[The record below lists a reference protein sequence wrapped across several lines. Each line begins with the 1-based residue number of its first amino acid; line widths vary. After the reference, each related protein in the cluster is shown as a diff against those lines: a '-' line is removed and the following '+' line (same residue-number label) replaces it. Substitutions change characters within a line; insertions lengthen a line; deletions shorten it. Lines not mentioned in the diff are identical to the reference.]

1 MPRLKYAARALAL
14 LLIAGCSEPTAPA
27 RAPVEGAQR
36 VIADAGHGGTA
47 HFYFLSPIVKH
58 EGPFSGTFDGTLQP
72 TVTVC
77 ELAGTVCGATV
88 ATFTTAGHGSDA
100 VRVDGAKYKVNFHSG
115 DFSLSTQKQYR
126 INVSVDGVLLGYAD
140 MVVVRSGGDKK
151 DVDENQFV
159 VLKNGSTLSIA
170 FRIEQGIAGGVVV
183 SPSAD
188 TVAVGQTAQFTA
200 TVTDLHGVV
209 IPGAPVTWSSQPA
222 AVATVDANGLATGV
236 SVGSATITATSGTA
250 SGSAS
255 LEVLTPNHP
264 PVAVSDTFQAIGNV
278 TVPVAAPG
286 VLAHDS
292 DPDGNSLSVVPG
304 TVATAQGGTVTF
316 AADGSFSYLS
326 APGFTG
332 TDSVAYVLTDGSA
345 ADTAQAVFNVASRV
359 WYVRNTGPAPG
370 DGRDA
375 SPFATLA
382 QAQAASAVGE
392 TIFVLFGDATTNGV
406 DAGIVLKAGQS
417 LIGQGI
423 STAVTVSLN
432 GQTVTLLAP
441 GAVPTVG
448 RTSPGAAV
456 SLATNNTVRGVFV
469 SASAGAGFEG
479 DGLGTLTISEASVSA
494 TGGPGADLRNGV
506 LNVTLG
512 SLSSSASTTAGLYLS
527 GVAGSFS
534 ANAGS
539 IAGAAAAGVQL
550 SGGSADVVYGGSVDA
565 VTGRSVAITGRTGGT
580 ATLSGDLSD
589 HAAGILVQGNS
600 SGLVEFTGG
609 SKTIATGGAGGVT
622 LSSNSGA
629 SVRFA
634 GGGLAISTTTGNG
647 FSATGGGSVVVTG
660 ADNTVSSAGGVAVEI
675 LNTTIGV
682 SGVMFRSVSASGGA
696 NGIHLENTGVVGG
709 FGVSGAGSAG
719 SGGSIAG
726 MTGADGSS
734 SGTGV
739 YLQNVH
745 GVLLGWMDLHD
756 FQNFGIRGTGVS
768 DFTLSNS
775 AVGGVN
781 GDNPALDEGS
791 ISFSGLTGSASVIAT
806 TVAGGTRDNFR
817 VANTAG
823 TLDRLTISSSIFGNN
838 GVANGRDGVHLEAA
852 GSAVLNATV
861 ENSVFSGARTFLLS
875 LDLQNS
881 AVSDLVLQGNTFRNT
896 HPAIV
901 PGAGGVSI
909 GSSGA
914 AANPSLTYHV
924 VGNSFRDASGA
935 GLSVLKGA
943 GTGSFAGTISG
954 NTVGVA
960 GLANSGSAQGSGLSL
975 ASVGGGV
982 HTVLVAN
989 NQIRQYNNQGVLV
1002 QIGDAAS
1009 GGNGTLN
1016 ATLAGNTIAEPGS
1029 APTIKN
1035 GVNLNAGT
1043 STGDQHGVCLAM
1055 SGNTLTGSGSGGAA
1069 GTDFRLRQR
1078 FLTTVVLPGYAG
1090 ANNDNAAVVAFEQAN
1105 NPGAPT
1111 GSAANAVSTGGGGFV
1126 GGAACPQP

>member
-36 VIADAGHGGTA
+36 VIADAGHGGPA

-126 INVSVDGVLLGYAD
+126 INVSVGGVLLGYAD

-209 IPGAPVTWSSQPA
+209 IPGAAVTWSAQPS

-382 QAQAASAVGE
+382 QVQAASAAGE

-423 STAVTVSLN
+423 SSPVTVSLN

-494 TGGPGADLRNGV
+494 TGGAGADLRNGV
-506 LNVTLG
+506 LDVTLG

-527 GVAGSFS
+527 GVSGSFS

-550 SGGSADVVYGGSVDA
+550 AGGSADVVYGGSVDA

-600 SGLVEFTGG
+600 GGLVEFTGG
-609 SKTIATGGAGGVT
+609 SKTIATGGADGVT
-622 LSSNSGA
+622 LSGNGGS

-634 GGGLAISTTTGNG
+634 GGGLAISTTTGKG

-660 ADNTVSSAGGVAVEI
+660 SDNTVSSAGGVGVEI

-756 FQNFGIRGTGVS
+756 FQNFAIRGTGVS

-781 GDNPALDEGS
+781 GDNPALGEGS
-791 ISFSGLTGSASVIAT
+791 VSFAGLTGSASFTGSTIV
-806 TVAGGTRDNFR
+806 GGVRDNVD
-817 VANTAG
+817 VANAAG
-823 TLDRLTISSSIFGNN
+823 TLDRLIFSGTTIG
-838 GVANGRDGVHLEAA
+838 ANATATGEDGVNL
-852 GSAVLNATV
+852 SA
-861 ENSVFSGARTFLLS
+861 SGAAVMNVSILNSFFTSSRGDLLQVA
-875 LDLQNS
+875 LQGA
-881 AVSDLVLQGNTFRNT
+881 AVSDLVITGTAFSDSHPAVLSGGGGVIVTGGGPGSTAAMTYSINNNTFR
-896 HPAIV
+896 
-901 PGAGGVSI
+901 GALGTALAVQ
-909 GSSGA
+909 
-914 AANPSLTYHV
+914 
-924 VGNSFRDASGA
+924 
-935 GLSVLKGA
+935 KGA
-943 GTGSFAGTISG
+943 GTGVFRGTIA
-954 NTVGVA
+954 NNIFGVA
-960 GLANSGSAQGSGLSL
+960 GVVNSGSEQGSAID
-975 ASVGGGV
+975 ASQVGGGS
-982 HTVLVAN
+982 HTVLIAD
-989 NQIRQYNNQGVLV
+989 NQIREYNNFGISL
-1002 QIGDAAS
+1002 AAGGAVS
-1009 GGNGTLN
+1009 GGSGTLN
-1016 ATLAGNTIAEPGS
+1016 ATVRGNAISNPGTLAFPMSGIQ
-1029 APTIKN
+1029 
-1035 GVNLNAGT
+1035 LNAGT
-1043 STGDQHGVCLAM
+1043 AGGDGHAVCLAA
-1055 SGNTLTGSGSGGAA
+1055 SSNTLAGSGANGGA
-1069 GTDFRLRQR
+1069 DFRLRQR
-1078 FLTTVVLPGYAG
+1078 FLTTVRLPGYAG
-1090 ANNDNAAVVAFEQAN
+1090 ANNDNAAVAAFEQSAN
-1105 NPGAPT
+1105 GGAPVVT
-1111 GSAANAVSTGGGGFV
+1111 AANTVSTGGGGFV
-1126 GGAACPQP
+1126 GGAACPLP